1 MKGISLARR
10 MSKKARAAEVL
21 ERLSSKYPGTAR
33 ELCELN
39 FEDPF
44 QLLSATILSAQCT
57 DKMVNATTPALFAKY
72 PTPFDLASADISELE
87 QIIHSTGFYRN
98 KAKNLVAMAQA
109 LVELGGEVPTEM
121 DELVKLGGVGRK
133 TANVVRSV
141 AFGLPGLPVD
151 THVKRITTLLGLTT
165 KNDPVAIEVEL
176 NAIVPEKSR
185 GAFSL
190 QVILHGRSTCVARRP
205 KCSECILSDICPSAK
220 KGLEP

>member
-1 MKGISLARR
+1 MAKRL
-10 MSKKARAAEVL
+10 SKKARAAEVL
-21 ERLSSKYPGTAR
+21 SRLSVMYPGSAR

-72 PTPFDLASADISELE
+72 PTPFELANADQSELE
-87 QIIHSTGFYRN
+87 EIIHSTGFYRN
-98 KAKNLVAMAQA
+98 KAKNLISMARA

-121 DELVKLGGVGRK
+121 EELVKLGGVGRK

-151 THVKRITTLLGLTT
+151 THVKRITRLLGLST
-165 KNDPVAIEVEL
+165 KDDPVAIEAEL
-176 NAIVPEKSR
+176 NAIVPANDR

-205 KCSECILSDICPSAK
+205 KCGECVLNDICPSATVT
-220 KGLEP
+220 LRS

>member
-1 MKGISLARR
+1 MAKRLSR
-10 MSKKARAAEVL
+10 KARAAEVL
-21 ERLSSKYPGTAR
+21 SRLSVMYPGSAR

-72 PTPFDLASADISELE
+72 PTPLELANADQSELE
-87 QIIHSTGFYRN
+87 EIIHSTGFYRN
-98 KAKNLVAMAQA
+98 KAKNLISMARA

-151 THVKRITTLLGLTT
+151 THVKRITRLLGLST
-165 KNDPVAIEVEL
+165 KDDPVAIEAEL
-176 NAIVPEKSR
+176 NAIVPANDR

-205 KCSECILSDICPSAK
+205 KCSECILNDICPSAIVTIRS
-220 KGLEP
+220 